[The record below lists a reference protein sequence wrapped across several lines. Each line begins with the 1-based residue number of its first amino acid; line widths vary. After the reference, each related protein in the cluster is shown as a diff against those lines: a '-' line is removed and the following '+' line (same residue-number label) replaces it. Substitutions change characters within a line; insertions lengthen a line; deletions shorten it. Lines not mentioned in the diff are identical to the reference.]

1 MTASARPKTRRELLA
16 ARKAVA
22 REIAIK
28 AAFAIEHA
36 SAGAGIHPAPLHK
49 FAQPPPGAATAPLW
63 WKLSATYVEDVDARV
78 TTTSP
83 RLFRTHRKAR
93 DAVSVFPPPLAPLRR
108 ARVSSRPIG

>member
-1 MTASARPKTRRELLA
+1 MTSPRPTTRRELLA
-16 ARKAVA
+16 ARQAVA
-22 REIAIK
+22 REIATK

-78 TTTSP
+78 TTSP

-93 DAVSVFPPPLAPLRR
+93 DAVSVFPPPLPPLRR